1 MIYAWI
7 WRKLPGPK
15 WLKVIESFLLITLA
29 LLILF
34 VFVFPNVNSFFSG
47 DPTFSDN

>member
-15 WLKVIESFLLITLA
+15 WLKVVEA
-29 LLILF
+29 MVLILIVALTLWF
-34 VFVFPNVNSFFSG
+34 GIFPNVQNSITG
-47 DPTFSDN
+47 DPSL